1 MCATRV
7 HPDAGSG
14 ARHASATFRNALWA
28 EWTKIRTLRSA
39 RDAVLAAAAVLVLCA
54 VFGVLAGRAP
64 CREAVAAECAA
75 LGAVRP
81 SLRAYYLA
89 QIAFGLVGVL
99 AVTSEHTTGMIGTS
113 LAATPRR
120 GRLLAAKAAVCALV
134 ALLVGGGASAAAL
147 LLARSADAGPGGL
160 PGAGVLPTA
169 AGAGLYLA
177 LVALAGLAVG
187 VLVRTTA
194 AALVVLVVATLVVPA
209 LSPLLPSPLD
219 DLARTYWPVTAGA
232 QIMAVQ
238 PALPPWAGLG
248 LLAAAAAVAL
258 AAAAVV
264 FHRREY

>member
-7 HPDAGSG
+7 HPGAGCG
-14 ARHASATFRNALWA
+14 ARRPSATFRNALWA

-39 RDAVLAAAAVLVLCA
+39 RDAVLAAAAMLVLCA
-54 VFGVLAGRAP
+54 LFGVLTGLTP
-64 CREAVAAECAA
+64 CREAAAAECAA
-75 LGAVRP
+75 FGGVRP
-81 SLRAYYLA
+81 GLCGYHLA
-89 QIAFGLVGVL
+89 QIAIGLLGVL
-99 AVTSEHTTGMIGTS
+99 AVTSEYATGMIGTS

-134 ALLVGGGASAAAL
+134 ALPAGGGASAAAL
-147 LLARSADAGPGGL
+147 LLARSADAGPG
-160 PGAGVLPTA
+160 VLPTA

-177 LVALAGLAVG
+177 LVALAGVAAG

-194 AALVVLVVATLVVPA
+194 AALVLLVGAALVVPA
-209 LSPLLPSPLD
+209 LCPLLPGPLD

-232 QIMAVQ
+232 QIMAVR

-248 LLAAAAAVAL
+248 LLAAAVAVAM